1 MSRHALSSL
10 PVYGMFLTT
19 LHVILV
25 TGNDR
30 HADVTDGDADYT
42 ATPRYLSGERHVGA
56 YR

>member
-1 MSRHALSSL
+1 
-10 PVYGMFLTT
+10 MFLTT